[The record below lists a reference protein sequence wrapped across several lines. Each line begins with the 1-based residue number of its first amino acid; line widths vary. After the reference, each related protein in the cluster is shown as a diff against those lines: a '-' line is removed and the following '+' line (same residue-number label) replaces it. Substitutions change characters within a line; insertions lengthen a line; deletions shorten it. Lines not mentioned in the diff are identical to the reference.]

1 MLIIL
6 CYRYITILVW
16 VPELF
21 SRYSNY
27 KLQNTDSVNLC
38 TASEWL
44 LKYNT
49 VYDKLTV
56 SGNAYLAALIVAC
69 STIPLVLITGII
81 IKYVD
86 KKILLCMYLVTDL

>member
-1 MLIIL
+1 MY
-6 CYRYITILVW
+6 YRYITILVW

-27 KLQNTDSVNLC
+27 KQHNTEDVNVC
-38 TASEWL
+38 TASEWH
-44 LKYNT
+44 LKT
-49 VYDKLTV
+49 FIVSVGQTI

-86 KKILLCMYLVTDL
+86 KKLLLCMYLFSDLLKY